1 MKKKVKKRKLNF
13 KRLLF
18 FVLLIYILCYGS
30 YYLLNQRIKHIEI
43 IGNSLVND
51 NEILELSKL
60 DSYPSIFKYSNGK
73 IEKNIKKH
81 KLIENVE
88 VKKRFNFV
96 IKIEV
101 EENKLLFYY
110 KNENKIAL
118 SNGNIIKNNF
128 DEVLGIP
135 TLVNNVDKKLLKS
148 FISKYSKLNE
158 NIIFEIDSIEYFP
171 NYNEKGKIIE
181 RDMFKLLMNDGN
193 TILTNSKN
201 VYLLNKYNIIFA
213 SLGERK
219 GTINLNSGEVN
230 NLIFIPYEE

>member
-30 YYLLNQRIKHIEI
+30 YYLLNQRIKHVEI

-60 DSYPSIFKYSNGK
+60 DNYPSLFKYSNRK
-73 IEKNIKKH
+73 IKKNLEKH
-81 KLIENVE
+81 KLIGNVK
-88 VKKRFNFV
+88 VKKCFNFV
-96 IKIEV
+96 VKIEV

-110 KNENKIAL
+110 KNDNKVVL
-118 SNGNIIKNNF
+118 SSGDILKNDFNN
-128 DEVLGIP
+128 VLGIP
-135 TLVNNVDKKLLKS
+135 TLINDVDSKLLNK
-148 FISKYSKLNE
+148 FIDKYSELKT
-158 NIIFEIDSIEYFP
+158 NIIYEIDTIEYYP
-171 NYNEKGKIIE
+171 NYNEQGKIIE
-181 RDMFKLLMNDGN
+181 SDMFKIVMNDGN

-213 SLGERK
+213 SLGDRK

-230 NLIFIPYEE
+230 NLVFIPYGE